1 MSLEEAKKYQLHLKE
16 FLTNGC
22 TRSDPIIL
30 SPIPTR
36 HPTTRTLEFITL
48 IVSFDPCPICNNYYA
63 NHECVV
69 VPYDYVY
76 HPWCIAVHVQLFD
89 TYAKLSCG
97 KHLDHQWC
105 INMGYK
111 LLGAKDQHRLDE
123 QIVSRST
130 FPTSYIWV
138 FWIHFIMCWNIVCN
152 LIASL
157 CLCLMM
163 HRQIQQVWFLFGVQH
178 LSWTMVPMKS
188 QFYLDKG
195 CLRGGNILQKLIHQT
210 DLIR

>member
-1 MSLEEAKKYQLHLKE
+1 MRVNPLLIMSLEEAKKYQLHLKE

-63 NHECVV
+63 NHEFVM

-76 HPWCIAVHVQLFD
+76 HPWCIVVHVQLFD

-97 KHLDHQWC
+97 KHLDH
-105 INMGYK
+105 
-111 LLGAKDQHRLDE
+111 
-123 QIVSRST
+123 
-130 FPTSYIWV
+130 
-138 FWIHFIMCWNIVCN
+138 
-152 LIASL
+152 
-157 CLCLMM
+157 
-163 HRQIQQVWFLFGVQH
+163 
-178 LSWTMVPMKS
+178 
-188 QFYLDKG
+188 
-195 CLRGGNILQKLIHQT
+195 
-210 DLIR
+210 